1 MRKLVYL
8 LVCLAMAVSATAQ
21 TPQQRMSRE
30 QLAETQAKYIARELA
45 FDDNLSSQFVTTYCE
60 CQKEVWALG
69 PRSGKDCSM
78 QERFDRSQ
86 KLLDIRQK
94 YYRLYSR
101 FLTDRQIE
109 NVYKL
114 ERRMMHRMQSNTK
127 KTEESKRNEKDL

>member
-45 FDDNLSSQFVTTYCE
+45 FDDILSSQFVTTYCE

-114 ERRMMHRMQSNTK
+114 ERRMMHRMQSKHKENGRKQK
-127 KTEESKRNEKDL
+127 K

>member
-8 LVCLAMAVSATAQ
+8 LVCLAMAVSAAAQ

-45 FDDNLSSQFVTTYCE
+45 FDDNVTRQFITIFCN
-60 CQKEVWALG
+60 CQKEVWAIG
-69 PRSGKDCSM
+69 SRSGKDCSM

-94 YYRLYSR
+94 YYRLYSE

-114 ERRMMHRMQSNTK
+114 ERRMMHRMQSK
-127 KTEESKRNEKDL
+127 HKGVGKRHPR

>member
-21 TPQQRMSRE
+21 TPQRMSRE

-86 KLLDIRQK
+86 KLLDLRQK

-114 ERRMMHRMQSNTK
+114 ERRMMHRMQSKHKENGRKQK
-127 KTEESKRNEKDL
+127 K

>member
-8 LVCLAMAVSATAQ
+8 LVCLAVAVSATAQ

-60 CQKEVWALG
+60 CQKEIWALG
-69 PRSGKDCSM
+69 PRSGKDCSL

-94 YYRLYSR
+94 YYRLYR
-101 FLTDRQIE
+101 EFLTDRQIE

-114 ERRMMHRMQSNTK
+114 ERRMMHRMQSKHKENGRKQK
-127 KTEESKRNEKDL
+127 K

>member
-30 QLAETQAKYIARELA
+30 QLAETQDKYIARELA

-114 ERRMMHRMQSNTK
+114 ERRMMHRMQSKHKENGRKQK
-127 KTEESKRNEKDL
+127 K

>member
-8 LVCLAMAVSATAQ
+8 LVCLAMTVSATAQ

-114 ERRMMHRMQSNTK
+114 ERRMMHRMQSKHKENGRKQK
-127 KTEESKRNEKDL
+127 K

>member
-8 LVCLAMAVSATAQ
+8 LVCLAMAVSAAAQ

-45 FDDNLSSQFVTTYCE
+45 FDDNVTRQFITIFCN
-60 CQKEVWALG
+60 CKKEVWAIG
-69 PRSGKDCSM
+69 PRIGKDCSL

-94 YYRLYSR
+94 YYRLYR
-101 FLTDRQIE
+101 EFLTDRQIE

-114 ERRMMHRMQSNTK
+114 ERRMMHRMQSKHKENGRKQK
-127 KTEESKRNEKDL
+127 K

>member
-94 YYRLYSR
+94 YYCLYSR

-114 ERRMMHRMQSNTK
+114 ERRMMHRMQSKHKENGRKQK
-127 KTEESKRNEKDL
+127 K

>member
-8 LVCLAMAVSATAQ
+8 LVCLAMTVSATAQ

-86 KLLDIRQK
+86 NLLDLRQK

-114 ERRMMHRMQSNTK
+114 ERRMMHRMQSKHKENGRKQK
-127 KTEESKRNEKDL
+127 K

>member
-8 LVCLAMAVSATAQ
+8 LVCLAMAVSAAAQ

-94 YYRLYSR
+94 YYRLYR
-101 FLTDRQIE
+101 EFLTDRQIE

-114 ERRMMHRMQSNTK
+114 ERRMMHRMQSKHK
-127 KTEESKRNEKDL
+127 KNGRKQKK

>member
-60 CQKEVWALG
+60 CQKEIWALG

-114 ERRMMHRMQSNTK
+114 ERRMKHRMQSKHKENGRKQK
-127 KTEESKRNEKDL
+127 K

>member
-8 LVCLAMAVSATAQ
+8 LVCLAVAVSATAQ

-60 CQKEVWALG
+60 CQKEIWALG

-114 ERRMMHRMQSNTK
+114 ERRMMHRMQSKHKENGRKQK
-127 KTEESKRNEKDL
+127 K

>member
-1 MRKLVYL
+1 
-8 LVCLAMAVSATAQ
+8 MAVSATAQ

-94 YYRLYSR
+94 YYRLYR
-101 FLTDRQIE
+101 EFLTDRQIE

-114 ERRMMHRMQSNTK
+114 ERRMMHRMQSKHKENGRKQK
-127 KTEESKRNEKDL
+127 K

>member
-60 CQKEVWALG
+60 YQKEVWALG

-114 ERRMMHRMQSNTK
+114 ERRMMHRMQSKHKENGRKQK
-127 KTEESKRNEKDL
+127 K

>member
-60 CQKEVWALG
+60 YQKEIWALG

-114 ERRMMHRMQSNTK
+114 ERRMMHRMQSKHKENGRKQK
-127 KTEESKRNEKDL
+127 K

>member
-8 LVCLAMAVSATAQ
+8 LVCLAVAVSATAQ

-101 FLTDRQIE
+101 FLTDMQIE

-114 ERRMMHRMQSNTK
+114 ERRMMHRMQSKHKENGRKQK
-127 KTEESKRNEKDL
+127 K

>member
-8 LVCLAMAVSATAQ
+8 LVCLAVAVSAAAQ

-45 FDDNLSSQFVTTYCE
+45 FDDIVTRQFITIFCN
-60 CQKEVWALG
+60 CQKEVWAIG

-94 YYRLYSR
+94 CIGEPVYSR
-101 FLTDRQIE
+101 AVESLAHQHQGATVAE
-109 NVYKL
+109 W
-114 ERRMMHRMQSNTK
+114 MMRFVAQGK
-127 KTEESKRNEKDL
+127 DAESA

>member
-8 LVCLAMAVSATAQ
+8 LVCLAMAVSAAAQ

-30 QLAETQAKYIARELA
+30 QLAETQAKYI
-45 FDDNLSSQFVTTYCE
+45 FCNCK
-60 CQKEVWALG
+60 KEVWAIG
-69 PRSGKDCSM
+69 PRSGKDCSL

-94 YYRLYSR
+94 YYRLYR
-101 FLTDRQIE
+101 EFLTDRQIE

-114 ERRMMHRMQSNTK
+114 ERRMMHRMQSKHK
-127 KTEESKRNEKDL
+127 KNGRKQKK

>member
-60 CQKEVWALG
+60 CQKDVWALG

-114 ERRMMHRMQSNTK
+114 ERRMMHRMQSKHKENGRKQK
-127 KTEESKRNEKDL
+127 K

>member
-1 MRKLVYL
+1 MRKFVYL
-8 LVCLAMAVSATAQ
+8 LVCLAVAVSATAQ

-45 FDDNLSSQFVTTYCE
+45 FDDNLSSQFVTIYCE
-60 CQKEVWALG
+60 CQKEIWALG

-114 ERRMMHRMQSNTK
+114 ERRMMHRMQSKHKENGRKQK
-127 KTEESKRNEKDL
+127 K

>member
-114 ERRMMHRMQSNTK
+114 ERRMMHRMQSKHKENGRK
-127 KTEESKRNEKDL
+127 QKR

>member
-69 PRSGKDCSM
+69 PRSCKDCSM

-114 ERRMMHRMQSNTK
+114 ERRMMHRMQSKHKENGRKQK
-127 KTEESKRNEKDL
+127 K

>member
-60 CQKEVWALG
+60 CQKEIWALG

-114 ERRMMHRMQSNTK
+114 ERRMMHRMQSKHKENGRKQK
-127 KTEESKRNEKDL
+127 K

>member
-1 MRKLVYL
+1 MRKFVYL
-8 LVCLAMAVSATAQ
+8 LVCLAVAVSATAQ

-30 QLAETQAKYIARELA
+30 QLAETHAKYIARELA
-45 FDDNLSSQFVTTYCE
+45 FDDNLSSQFVTIYCE
-60 CQKEVWALG
+60 CQKEIWALG

-114 ERRMMHRMQSNTK
+114 ERRMMHRMQSKHKENGRKQK
-127 KTEESKRNEKDL
+127 K

>member
-8 LVCLAMAVSATAQ
+8 LVCLAMAVSAAAQ

-114 ERRMMHRMQSNTK
+114 ERRMMHRMQSKHKENGRKQK
-127 KTEESKRNEKDL
+127 K

>member
-60 CQKEVWALG
+60 CQKEIWALG

-94 YYRLYSR
+94 YYRQYSR

-114 ERRMMHRMQSNTK
+114 ERRMMHRMQSKHKENGRKQK
-127 KTEESKRNEKDL
+127 K

>member
-114 ERRMMHRMQSNTK
+114 EWRMMHRMQSKHKENGRKQK
-127 KTEESKRNEKDL
+127 K

>member
-60 CQKEVWALG
+60 CQKEKWALG

-114 ERRMMHRMQSNTK
+114 ERRMMHRMQSKHKENGRKQK
-127 KTEESKRNEKDL
+127 K

>member
-60 CQKEVWALG
+60 CQKEVWALS

-109 NVYKL
+109 NVYEL
-114 ERRMMHRMQSNTK
+114 ERRMMHRMQSKHKENGRKQK
-127 KTEESKRNEKDL
+127 K

>member
-8 LVCLAMAVSATAQ
+8 LVCLAMAVSAAAQ

-60 CQKEVWALG
+60 CQKEIWALG

-114 ERRMMHRMQSNTK
+114 ERRMMHRMQSKHKENGRKQK
-127 KTEESKRNEKDL
+127 K

>member
-114 ERRMMHRMQSNTK
+114 ERRMMHRMQSKHKENGRKQK
-127 KTEESKRNEKDL
+127 K

>member
-114 ERRMMHRMQSNTK
+114 EQRMMHRMQSKHKENGRKQK
-127 KTEESKRNEKDL
+127 K

>member
-60 CQKEVWALG
+60 CQKEIWALG

-114 ERRMMHRMQSNTK
+114 ERRMMHRIQSKHKENGRKQK
-127 KTEESKRNEKDL
+127 K

>member
-94 YYRLYSR
+94 YYRLYR
-101 FLTDRQIE
+101 EFLTDRQIE

-114 ERRMMHRMQSNTK
+114 ERRMMHRMQSKHKENGRKQK
-127 KTEESKRNEKDL
+127 K

>member
-8 LVCLAMAVSATAQ
+8 LVCLAVAVSATAQ

-60 CQKEVWALG
+60 CHKEVWALG

-114 ERRMMHRMQSNTK
+114 ERRMMHRMQSKHKENGRKQK
-127 KTEESKRNEKDL
+127 K

>member
-21 TPQQRMSRE
+21 TPQQRISRE

-114 ERRMMHRMQSNTK
+114 ERRMMHRMQSKHKENGRKQK
-127 KTEESKRNEKDL
+127 K

>member
-8 LVCLAMAVSATAQ
+8 LVCLAMAVSAAAQ

-45 FDDNLSSQFVTTYCE
+45 LDDNLSSQFVTTYCE
-60 CQKEVWALG
+60 CQKEIWALG

-114 ERRMMHRMQSNTK
+114 ERRMMHRMQSKHKENGRKQK
-127 KTEESKRNEKDL
+127 K

>member
-45 FDDNLSSQFVTTYCE
+45 FDDNLSSQFVTIYCE
-60 CQKEVWALG
+60 CQKEIWALG

-114 ERRMMHRMQSNTK
+114 ERRMMHRMQSKHKENGRKQK
-127 KTEESKRNEKDL
+127 K